1 MLTLATMSTVNIS
14 KSELFDLLLLFM
26 RLSASWRFVNF
37 CGGSRVV
44 GMILQGRLPFLLVI
58 MLPVLKK
65 MGQITKT
72 IVNSHGSK
80 VKSFFLL
87 PGTDQTV
94 LRKARG
100 VEVAP

>member
-1 MLTLATMSTVNIS
+1 
-14 KSELFDLLLLFM
+14 
-26 RLSASWRFVNF
+26 
-37 CGGSRVV
+37 
-44 GMILQGRLPFLLVI
+44 MILQGRLHFLLVI

-65 MGQITKT
+65 SDQVTKT

-94 LRKARG
+94 LREARG
-100 VEVAP
+100 VEVAPLKIKIVIIKDVG

>member
-1 MLTLATMSTVNIS
+1 M
-14 KSELFDLLLLFM
+14 
-26 RLSASWRFVNF
+26 
-37 CGGSRVV
+37 
-44 GMILQGRLPFLLVI
+44 
-58 MLPVLKK
+58 
-65 MGQITKT
+65 KT

-100 VEVAP
+100 VEVAPLKVKVVIILNFGLDSIGGSFLFYFKIFVGTFFSSYKPESESNSSHLV

>member
-1 MLTLATMSTVNIS
+1 
-14 KSELFDLLLLFM
+14 
-26 RLSASWRFVNF
+26 
-37 CGGSRVV
+37 
-44 GMILQGRLPFLLVI
+44 MILQGRLHFLLVI

-65 MGQITKT
+65 KLGQVTKT

-94 LRKARG
+94 LREARG
-100 VEVAP
+100 VEVAPLKVKIVIILNVGLDWIGGS